1 MDRGRNGIDGDGATA
16 WRGVIVDVAQC
27 VRFYSRLPVPPLP
40 FETHVHAA
48 PDFARIIR
56 VVPLAGLVIAA
67 GPAILL
73 AAALLLDL
81 GSWLAAA
88 LAIAGL
94 TIVTG
99 AFHEDGLADTAD
111 GFAGGATPERRLAI
125 MRDSLIGSYGGSALV
140 LTFALRIGALA
151 TLCDRVPAVSAAIVF
166 CVLAALSRTAGL
178 VPLVLLP
185 PARADGASVSVGR
198 PSMDSLWMAGA
209 LAAFLVAAGGLA
221 LELAPLGIVLM
232 LLLAAGTALA
242 VTRLSAHLIGGQTG
256 DVAGAAQQISEIVAL
271 VGLLVT
277 IEP

>member
-1 MDRGRNGIDGDGATA
+1 MDRGTDGIGEDGATA
-16 WRGVIVDVAQC
+16 WRGVSVDVARC
-27 VRFYSRLPVPPLP
+27 IRFYSRLPVPPLP
-40 FETHVHAA
+40 FETDLHAA
-48 PDFARIIR
+48 PEFGRIAR
-56 VVPLAGLVIAA
+56 VVPLAGLFIAA

-73 AAALLLDL
+73 TAALFADL

-94 TIVTG
+94 TLVTG

-111 GFAGGATPERRLAI
+111 GFAGGATRERRLAI
-125 MRDSLIGSYGGSALV
+125 MRDSLIGSYGGTALA
-140 LTFALRIGALA
+140 LAFALRIGALA

-166 CVLAALSRTAGL
+166 CILATLSRTAGL

-185 PARADGASVSVGR
+185 PARADGASASVGR
-198 PSMDSLWMAGA
+198 PGIDSLWVAGA
-209 LAAFLVAAGGLA
+209 LAAFLAAAGGLA
-221 LELAPLGIVLM
+221 AGLSPLGIVLM
-232 LLLAAGTALA
+232 LLFAAGAALA
-242 VTRLSAHLIGGQTG
+242 LTRLSAHLIGGQTG